1 LLPNPGIRI
10 LAKRNYT
17 VQQVATGALKAYGI
31 TSKEKLPEFPNAVS
45 LPVMFGPKLD
55 VVY

>member
-31 TSKEKLPEFPNAVS
+31 TSKQKLPEFPNAVN

-55 VVY
+55 VVC